1 MSNETKIM
9 LINRL
14 KSLAWRVGNF
24 AAVAVLAFISEN
36 IGLLELP
43 LWMIALIGLV
53 SAEGTK
59 WLNSRPK

>member
-1 MSNETKIM
+1 MSQETKNK
-9 LINRL
+9 LIVRL

-24 AAVAVLAFISEN
+24 AAIAGLAFISEN

-43 LWMIALIGLV
+43 VWLVTIIALV

-59 WLNSRPK
+59 WLNSRPA